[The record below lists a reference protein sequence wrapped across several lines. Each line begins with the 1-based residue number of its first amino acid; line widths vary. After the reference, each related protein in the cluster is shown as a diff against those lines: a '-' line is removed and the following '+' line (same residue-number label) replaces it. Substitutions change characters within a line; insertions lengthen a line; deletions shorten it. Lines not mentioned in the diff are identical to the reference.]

1 MNNLLLLSP
10 AHGDLGI
17 VYVCD
22 QDFFFIHEHDKE
34 FDTFVDLLQYLQDY
48 DPTNRSSGKV

>member
-34 FDTFVDLLQYLQDY
+34 FDTFVDLLQYLQDL
-48 DPTNRSSGKV
+48 PETLWPH